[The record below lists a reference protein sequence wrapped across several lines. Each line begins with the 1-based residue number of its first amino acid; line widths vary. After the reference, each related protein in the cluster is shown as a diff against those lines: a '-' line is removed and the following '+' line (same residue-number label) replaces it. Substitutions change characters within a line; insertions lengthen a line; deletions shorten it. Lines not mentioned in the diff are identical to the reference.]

1 MNKRG
6 NGVDMNIDRVTR
18 RSAAPAEVSNSIA
31 QKAPKKRSS
40 LRVMT
45 GPSQWAG
52 MRSPSDRWRSTEG
65 GHGATPTTLLNCL
78 EPLHQALFKRD
89 KVLSQSVLK
98 TERMMEDHVMAMA
111 GLDDH
116 TTHAPSM
123 AVLKS
128 LESELATSVAE
139 QDAVREQIGTV
150 LSVVKKQVCNEE
162 QHQIAQTQHAFI
174 HQVEMQRISD
184 KQAKWLAD
192 FKRARAQAAH
202 GDALG
207 QRQRHSDLRK
217 LKAEHKSHL
226 AEIRGE
232 TKKLITTIEADAQVE
247 VTRIKTACAEE
258 ILILEKN
265 CADIINRLPEQ
276 QLFMEAKIQQR
287 AHAYAVR
294 QAQNRA
300 AEQLYSAQLR
310 ARRQIERAYAA
321 AADESR

>member
-18 RSAAPAEVSNSIA
+18 RSAAPAEVSNCIA
-31 QKAPKKRSS
+31 QKAPKKLSS
-40 LRVMT
+40 LRGVA
-45 GPSQWAG
+45 GPCQWAG
-52 MRSPSDRWRSTEG
+52 MRRPSDRWQGTEG
-65 GHGATPTTLLNCL
+65 GYGTTHATLLNYL
-78 EPLHQALFKRD
+78 EPLHQALLKRD
-89 KVLSQSVLK
+89 NVLSQSVLK

-111 GLDDH
+111 GLDDQ

-123 AVLKS
+123 AALKS
-128 LESELATSVAE
+128 LESELAIKVAE
-139 QDAVREQIGTV
+139 QDAVRAQIGTV
-150 LSVVKKQVCNEE
+150 LSVVEKQACHEE
-162 QHQIAQTQHAFI
+162 QHQIARMQHAFI
-174 HQVEMQRISD
+174 HQVEMQGISY

-192 FKRARAQAAH
+192 FKRARAQAVH

-207 QRQRHSDLRK
+207 QRQRRSDLRK
-217 LKAEHKSHL
+217 LKAEHNSRL

-232 TKKLITTIEADAQVE
+232 TKKLITTVEAGAQVE

-265 CADIINRLPEQ
+265 CADTLNRLQEQ
-276 QLFMEAKIQQR
+276 QVFMKAKMQQR

-300 AEQLYSAQLR
+300 AQQLYSAQLR

-321 AADESR
+321 AADESG